1 MIVLGIDLGERRI
14 GVAVSDPL
22 AVIAQP
28 ATVIEHASLAEDV
41 ARVGALAA
49 QRKAERIVVGLPWN
63 MDGSPG
69 PATRRARRFANA
81 LRKRLGLDV
90 VLWDERLTTLEADE
104 ALAAAGRGREERME
118 TIDKAAA
125 AVILQRYLDAQREG
139 DGR

>member
-81 LRKRLGLDV
+81 LRTRLGLDV